1 MSNKYRLIN
10 GNVKAIVPSVDYVDE
25 RIKEI
30 KDALGIETN
39 GVHFDVESDI
49 EVLKNEDIRIKP
61 HQVETNSQ
69 QKFVS
74 NAQMKSFS
82 DRVTKTQFYKEIDS
96 VRKEEKEYID
106 TIIKE
111 ISHSPEIIRA
121 LKLIS
126 EALNRVEDKDALSV
140 LLNAYVTYS
149 DLDAHENMKGM
160 HLSENERKALNILVS
175 IIKDGGIDWN
185 GDSLLPIKNI
195 PSSFKANGG
204 NCDTVQGK
212 NAETLYNGVYDWILD
227 DEEIKLLNSSDLYYK
242 LRDEYNYIFLKKS
255 IISIPFGIT
264 IDRASELA
272 VSYNNRL
279 HIKSCL
285 SSIISSTLNLVN
297 NICIEGIVFDNCEIT
312 IGSNVTFKD
321 CTFTYCTL
329 KFDESREVRLVD
341 SILRVCTVSYDNIMY
356 CIIKNNI
363 VETCSKS
370 LGSKLRALDYIGGN
384 NIIHDNLYV

>member
-30 KDALGIETN
+30 KDALGIETS

-49 EVLKNEDIRIKP
+49 EILKNEDIHIKP

-111 ISHSPEIIRA
+111 ISHNPEIIRA

-212 NAETLYNGVYDWILD
+212 NAETLYNGAYDWVLD
-227 DEEIKLLNSSDLYYK
+227 DAEIKLLNSSDLYYK
-242 LRDEYNYIFLKKS
+242 VRDEYNYVFLKKS

-272 VSYNNRL
+272 VSCNNRL

-341 SILRVCTVSYDNIMY
+341 STLRVCTISYDNIMN

-363 VETCSKS
+363 VENCSKPLS
-370 LGSKLRALDYIGGN
+370 SRLGALDYIGGN
-384 NIIHDNLYV
+384 NIIYDNLYV